1 MFNKKEK
8 KKHIQMHIN
17 KNYADY
23 QQYLKINLICKETN
37 MIQGIQNK
45 KKKIEHKIGE
55 I

>member
-37 MIQGIQNK
+37 MIQGIQI